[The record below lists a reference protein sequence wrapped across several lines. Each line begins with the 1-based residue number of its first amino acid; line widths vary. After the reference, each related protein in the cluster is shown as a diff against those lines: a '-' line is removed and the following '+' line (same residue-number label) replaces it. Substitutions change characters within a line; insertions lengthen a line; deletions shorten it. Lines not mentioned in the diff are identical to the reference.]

1 MKTFTVNAASALAFG
16 LLVNAQ
22 EPIARALTEQQCD
35 DNAKWL
41 LKHADHDHIHTKEID
56 EHWTTFFD
64 CKNDEVNIDPI
75 LYAKLQKEF
84 PLILKDLESR
94 SDKLI
99 NAQDPIERVPTEKEC
114 DDAARW
120 LGEHGVHEHIKEKK
134 TREHGT
140 TYVKCVDNRV
150 HFTPAVVSTLE
161 HEHPDFLRKLND
173 NFGIHPTESLEA
185 RSDKPVKCKECKTMF
200 DSDSEVQHR
209 DFADCA
215 LMIQRGNCPKE
226 FPDGLFGIPSFED
239 LTGHQER
246 GEYPTTAVEPHP
258 TYPSEPIKPYGMPPK
273 VYSTVEQPKTYIKTQ
288 PPVTVTSTLTSPP
301 QIETTT
307 CYETVTETPKAY
319 TELKT
324 LTETCTETSTLE
336 KYLTATE
343 MKSYPVTVPTT
354 ITATE
359 TFTKVPECPTITTSC
374 THWTVSETHPAYPE
388 THPSY
393 PVNTPPTHPGY
404 AVTTKESSHPGYA
417 VSTEESSKPGYPV
430 STEEVSKPSYPA
442 TTQESSQP
450 GYHVTYSMPTQTE
463 KKEYPATAPVSK
475 ASTTEQASYPVTSPA
490 KPVYPVANNGT
501 ASMPYYKPSVSGS
514 KTEMTSK
521 YNYPTESVVSTGDS
535 SKVSMGMGLA
545 LGMVMAAM
553 FVCA

>member
-22 EPIARALTEQQCD
+22 VPTE
-35 DNAKWL
+35 
-41 LKHADHDHIHTKEID
+41 IE
-56 EHWTTFFD
+56 
-64 CKNDEVNIDPI
+64 
-75 LYAKLQKEF
+75 
-84 PLILKDLESR
+84 
-94 SDKLI
+94 
-99 NAQDPIERVPTEKEC
+99 PIERVPTGKEC

-140 TYVKCVDNRV
+140 TYVKCLDNKV

-239 LTGHQER
+239 LTGHQKR

-288 PPVTVTSTLTSPP
+288 PPVTVTSTLMSPP

-388 THPSY
+388 THPAY

-417 VSTEESSKPGYPV
+417 VSTEESSKPGHPV
-430 STEEVSKPSYPA
+430 STEEASKPGYAA

-463 KKEYPATAPVSK
+463 KKDYPATTPVAK

-514 KTEMTSK
+514 KTEVTSK
-521 YNYPTESVVSTGDS
+521 YNYPTESVIATGDS

>member
-22 EPIARALTEQQCD
+22 VPTELEPIARPFTEEQCD
-35 DNAKWL
+35 KNAKWL
-41 LKHADHDHIHTKEID
+41 LKHADHDHIHKDPID

-64 CKNDEVNIDPI
+64 CKNEGVPVSPV
-75 LYAKLQKEF
+75 LFAKLKKQF
-84 PLILKDLESR
+84 PLILKDLEFR
-94 SDKLI
+94 SDKPV
-99 NAQDPIERVPTEKEC
+99 NAQDPVERVPTGKQC
-114 DDAARW
+114 DDAVKY
-120 LGEHGVHEHIKEKK
+120 LNDEGHHEHIHTDEIKEHWA
-134 TREHGT
+134 TFDSCRENE
-140 TYVKCVDNRV
+140 VRVD
-150 HFTPAVVSTLE
+150 PARLATFY
-161 HEHPDFLRKLND
+161 DK
-173 NFGIHPTESLEA
+173 FGNPPVGVHPTESLEG

-239 LTGHQER
+239 LTGHQKR

-273 VYSTVEQPKTYIKTQ
+273 VYSTVEQPKTQ

-417 VSTEESSKPGYPV
+417 VSTEESSQPGHPV
-430 STEEVSKPSYPA
+430 STEEASKPGYAA

-463 KKEYPATAPVSK
+463 KKEYPATNPVAK

-501 ASMPYYKPSVSGS
+501 ASMPYYKPSVTGS
-514 KTEMTSK
+514 KTEVTSK
-521 YNYPTESVVSTGDS
+521 YNYPTESVIATGDS
-535 SKVSMGMGLA
+535 SRVTMGMGLA